1 MQRSIALFL
10 LGLVIVSIAFHQ
22 KPTWLRAHG
31 HHAKDDALLLSSPAL
46 HHLAKAINNDDIR
59 TASDLFTYAD
69 ELRFLK
75 APNPSLLLKE
85 MQHENAMRLKDSS
98 FLQGEK
104 LSILTYNVGLL
115 DVQLLGYIDYAKT
128 PYLNERRQQLPKLI
142 FEQAKDIIFLQEV
155 WQEEDVLYFGKIASE
170 NGYKSFIG
178 PRDNYNDGLITFVK
192 KNILGPDFLFHAE
205 PFVSQNSFEFFPGP
219 QILRGFHHITIYHP
233 RLGTLH
239 LCNAHLLAWP
249 QKWDIRMEQ
258 AREIT
263 LYTSQNSRSE
273 DLVFIAGDMNSGPY
287 YKNDSWTMPD
297 QTIVSDWWKNAI
309 AYAIF
314 LHYGDLNDLS
324 AMGRPADQAS
334 SDVDLANNFTN
345 NITAWCKNT
354 PHVVFTATDCN
365 NLYEKQYK
373 GTEYP
378 ARLDHIFARDLQRR
392 IAVQK
397 SGLLFTNKH
406 RFTTHLSIEPSD
418 HYGVFVDL
426 SVKKISKDV

>member
-10 LGLVIVSIAFHQ
+10 LGSVIVFIAFYQ
-22 KPTWLRAHG
+22 KPTWLRAYD
-31 HHAKDDALLLSSPAL
+31 HHPKDAALLLNSPAL
-46 HHLAKAINNDDIR
+46 HHLADALNNYDIR
-59 TASDLFTYAD
+59 TASDLFTHAN
-69 ELRFLK
+69 ELHFLK
-75 APNPSLLLKE
+75 APNPSLLLKK
-85 MQHENAMRLKDSS
+85 MQHENTIRLNDLS

-104 LSILTYNVGLL
+104 LSILSYNVGLL

-128 PYLNERRQQLPKLI
+128 PYLNERRRQLPTLI
-142 FEQAKDIIFLQEV
+142 FEQAKDVIFLQEV
-155 WQEEDVLYFGKIASE
+155 WQEEDVLYFKEIATK
-170 NGYKSFIG
+170 NGYNFFIG
-178 PRDNYNDGLITFVK
+178 PRDDYNDGLITFVK
-192 KNILGPDFLFHAE
+192 KSLLGPDFLFHAE
-205 PFVSQNSFEFFPGP
+205 PFVAQNPFEFFPGP

-233 RLGTLH
+233 RLGTLY
-239 LCNAHLLAWP
+239 LYNAHLLSWP
-249 QKWDIRMEQ
+249 QKWDIRMQQ

-263 LYTSQNSRSE
+263 LYATQNSSS
-273 DLVFIAGDMNSGPY
+273 DGLVFIAGDMNSGPY
-287 YKNDSWTMPD
+287 YKEDAWTMPD

-324 AMGRPADQAS
+324 VMGRPADQAS
-334 SDVDLANNFTN
+334 SDVDLANRFTN

-378 ARLDHIFARDLQRR
+378 ARLDHVFARDLQRR

-397 SGLLFTNKH
+397 SGLLFTDKFP
-406 RFTTHLSIEPSD
+406 FTTHLSIEPSD

-426 SVKKISKDV
+426 TVKRPVNL